1 MFSSRFERIKR
12 ALEVAYPILDD
23 ERKEEL
29 LTNLI
34 DIAKEEKI
42 ENFELKCKRYD
53 ELDSVVDAIYRFSL
67 PSSSVEAASQEQ
79 IYLSK
84 EIPIKKEKCS
94 RYILRSKNQETLVG
108 INFEFSEYDGNSV
121 DRTLNLETQDGEK
134 FLIYEELKYNDGILF
149 SFQIED
155 ANIYEAIS
163 HLNTSVEKN
172 MFIDSQRL
180 IKETSF
186 LQAVVQ
192 SKQEGK
198 VKQL

>member
-67 PSSSVEAASQEQ
+67 PSSSVEATSQEQ

-84 EIPIKKEKCS
+84 EIPIKKEKS
-94 RYILRSKNQETLVG
+94 G
-108 INFEFSEYDGNSV
+108 NFSGN
-121 DRTLNLETQDGEK
+121 
-134 FLIYEELKYNDGILF
+134 
-149 SFQIED
+149 
-155 ANIYEAIS
+155 
-163 HLNTSVEKN
+163 
-172 MFIDSQRL
+172 
-180 IKETSF
+180 
-186 LQAVVQ
+186 
-192 SKQEGK
+192 
-198 VKQL
+198 